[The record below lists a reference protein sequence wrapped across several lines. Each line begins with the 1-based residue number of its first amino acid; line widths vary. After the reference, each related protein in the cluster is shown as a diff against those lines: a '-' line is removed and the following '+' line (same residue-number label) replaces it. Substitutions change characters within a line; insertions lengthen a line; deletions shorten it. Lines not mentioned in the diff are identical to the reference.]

1 MILEAQ
7 KPKDILWA
15 CGPEL
20 VVFFGIITVRKYFL
34 IPKILITFMFYGYKL
49 FNTTNFYFFY
59 FGPRELFV
67 LTAIIL
73 PVISIGIYPNFV
85 FSL

>member
-1 MILEAQ
+1 MILTPIYLLFMLRQ
-7 KPKDILWA
+7 
-15 CGPEL
+15 
-20 VVFFGIITVRKYFL
+20 
-34 IPKILITFMFYGYKL
+34 MFYGYKL
-49 FNTTNFYFFY
+49 FNAINFYFFY